1 MIAGDKMP
9 SSMAKVAFSPERTKV
24 NNKELYETPSTMV
37 LEVRQEGVICGSLT
51 DPFLAIR
58 ETVLNM
64 LDGPEHA
71 GAQKLVGRG
80 RIPER
85 GHL

>member
-24 NNKELYETPSTMV
+24 NNKELYETPSTMA

-51 DPFLAIR
+51 DPDDYNNGGDPFAF
-58 ETVLNM
+58 
-64 LDGPEHA
+64 
-71 GAQKLVGRG
+71 
-80 RIPER
+80 
-85 GHL
+85 